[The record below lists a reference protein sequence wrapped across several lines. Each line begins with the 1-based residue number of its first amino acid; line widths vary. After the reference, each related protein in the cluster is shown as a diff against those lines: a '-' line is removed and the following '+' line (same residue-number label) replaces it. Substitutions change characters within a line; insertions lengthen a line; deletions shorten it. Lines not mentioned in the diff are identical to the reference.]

1 MNRIKGSIFFS
12 VFVAML
18 GLMLIAPIM
27 PPLIRELGL
36 RESHSGLIISLG
48 SITMALMAPVWGNL
62 SDAKGRKPVILL
74 GFIGMCVS
82 CLLFTLTLFAGLN
95 GWLSGGLL
103 LVLLIVTRG
112 LIGGFIP
119 AVLSSSQAYMG
130 DVTEGEE
137 RGSGMAIISAANGL
151 GLVFGPAIAGAF
163 TLIGL
168 LWPLY
173 FGIVIAAVAFVVS
186 LLAIPAA
193 QPVIQQ
199 KPARINPLQP
209 GLRMYL
215 FVGLVT
221 MISIVTIQVI
231 GGFYFQDQ
239 LGLTSEETARV
250 VSFGLMF
257 SGAAMLIVQI
267 IQMKWLKWQPK
278 PMILLGSLFLI
289 AGMALFL
296 ISASLVVYYAAF
308 FMFGIGTGLLMPGFM
323 AGASLSVSQEQ
334 QGGAAGLVAA
344 VQGISAIIAPILTT
358 TLYRVDKYI
367 PFTLIAVLVA
377 VMAVIMLVVR
387 KRNGNSEPVPHK
399 AK

>member
-112 LIGGFIP
+112 LIGGIIP

-215 FVGLVT
+215 FAGLVT

-367 PFTLIAVLVA
+367 PFMLIAVLVA
-377 VMAVIMLVVR
+377 VMAVIMLGVR

>member
-215 FVGLVT
+215 FAGLVT

-267 IQMKWLKWQPK
+267 IQMKWLKWKPK
-278 PMILLGSLFLI
+278 LMILLGSLFLI

-296 ISASLVVYYAAF
+296 ISASLAVYYAAF

-367 PFTLIAVLVA
+367 PFMLIAVLVA

-387 KRNGNSEPVPHK
+387 KRNGNSEPVSHK

>member
-215 FVGLVT
+215 FAGLVT

-296 ISASLVVYYAAF
+296 ISASLAVYYAAF

>member
-74 GFIGMCVS
+74 DFIGMCVS

-215 FVGLVT
+215 FAGLVT

-367 PFTLIAVLVA
+367 PFMFIAVLVA
-377 VMAVIMLVVR
+377 VMAVIMLGVR